1 MTRKSVKKTT
11 GSEKNHAHIHL
22 DNKSKN
28 VSGVSHET
36 SSSPEADIQSD
47 KERTVSVS
55 GQNDQSELIHELG
68 RKLEDMLAE
77 AKEWQDKYMRL
88 SAEFDN
94 YRKRT
99 LKEKAEI
106 TKLANADLL
115 KDILPVVDDFER
127 GRNTLAQAVDL
138 DSFRL
143 GIDLIYNKFVEFLR
157 QNGISEIDARNQAF
171 DLDFHEALTK
181 IPAPTED
188 EKGKVID
195 VIEKGYLL
203 NERVI
208 RYAKV
213 VVGE

>member
-11 GSEKNHAHIHL
+11 GSEKYHAHDHA
-22 DNKSKN
+22 DNKNKKE
-28 VSGVSHET
+28 SGAVDEATSISET
-36 SSSPEADIQSD
+36 DIQSEKGD
-47 KERTVSVS
+47 NVSAS
-55 GQNDQSELIHELG
+55 ELNGQSEIIEELE
-68 RKLEDMLAE
+68 RKLEDILAE

-127 GRNTLAQAVDL
+127 GRNTLSQAVDL

-157 QNGISEIDARNQAF
+157 QNGISEIDARNQVF

-181 IPAPTED
+181 IPAPTEE

-203 NERVI
+203 NDRVI